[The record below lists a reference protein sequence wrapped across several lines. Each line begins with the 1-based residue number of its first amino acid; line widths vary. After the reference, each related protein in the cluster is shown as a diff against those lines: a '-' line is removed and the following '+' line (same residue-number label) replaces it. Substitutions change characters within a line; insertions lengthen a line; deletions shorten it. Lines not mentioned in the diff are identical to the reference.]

1 MVQVNM
7 TDLPPEC
14 HIEHSVT
21 IYKEKKLRAKNKAFV
36 GKLCSVLEMDVAISS
51 GLEVEEIIQ
60 SHYATKILTDK
71 LVLDGSARPQNCR
84 IRTRRKTG
92 EELLLEKCPFF
103 FPCLCL
109 QAYMIWRAVKP
120 SVAWVHSGDTRG
132 REKGR
137 GQASWV
143 AGCIRGPGIG

>member
-103 FPCLCL
+103 FFVFFSLPLSPGLYDMESRQALCGMGTL
-109 QAYMIWRAVKP
+109 WGYQRA
-120 SVAWVHSGDTRG
+120 
-132 REKGR
+132 
-137 GQASWV
+137 
-143 AGCIRGPGIG
+143 

>member
-71 LVLDGSARPQNCR
+71 LVLDGSARP
-84 IRTRRKTG
+84 RTAGFAQEGKLVKSSCWRSVR
-92 EELLLEKCPFF
+92 FF